1 MDGLGLDPAA
11 VARWLAAEPDRA
23 PGAALGRAL
32 TALSFRIPGLRL
44 AEDRAATGAAPT
56 YVYET
61 TWRPPTPL
69 GAVHAFD
76 VPYVFDTIDDERA
89 AMVAGGTPP
98 RSLADD
104 MAGAVVRF
112 ATTGDPG
119 WPPYRPDDRRE
130 MAFDVPS
137 RLRTDPDPLARALF
151 SPLR

>member
-1 MDGLGLDPAA
+1 MGVGLDAGAA
-11 VARWLAAEPDRA
+11 ERWLASLPDRT
-23 PGAALGRAL
+23 PGQALGRAL
-32 TALSFRIPGLRL
+32 TALSFRVPGLVL
-44 AEDRAATGAAPT
+44 AGSRASAPAPT

-61 TWRPPTPL
+61 TWRPATPL
-69 GAVHAFD
+69 GAVHGCD
-76 VPYVFDTIDDERA
+76 VPYVFDTLDRPWVA
-89 AMVAGGTPP
+89 TVAGGAPP

-119 WPPYRPDDRRE
+119 WPPYRPQDRCE

-137 RLRTDPDPLARALF
+137 RARADPDRPARELF